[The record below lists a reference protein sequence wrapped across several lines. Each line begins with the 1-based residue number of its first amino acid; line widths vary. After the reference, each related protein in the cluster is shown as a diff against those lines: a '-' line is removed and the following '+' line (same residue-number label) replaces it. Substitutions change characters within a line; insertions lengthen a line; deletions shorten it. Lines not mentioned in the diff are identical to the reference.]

1 MLKLYLLEEDGRFK
15 EQLNIECDK
24 EESKAAH
31 RCIYHIPDVLY
42 TRIRPPKVREGLE
55 RFFINNHWG
64 YREIVEDIEDEPND

>member
-15 EQLNIECDK
+15 KQLNLECEK

-42 TRIRPPKVREGLE
+42 TRIKPPKERKSLE
-55 RFFINNHWG
+55 RFFINGRWE
-64 YREIVEDIEDEPND
+64 YREIIKEIQNEET